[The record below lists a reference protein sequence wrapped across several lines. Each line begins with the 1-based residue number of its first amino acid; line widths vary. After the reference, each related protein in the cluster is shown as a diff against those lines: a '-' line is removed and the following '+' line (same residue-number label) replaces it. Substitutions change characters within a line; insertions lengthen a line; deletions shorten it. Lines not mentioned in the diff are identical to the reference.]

1 MAAKSKCAASAPHL
15 PEAVRYPPSG
25 SKARS
30 ARIACPKAP
39 PAPSRPKTMPA
50 ASFCCNARIHSS
62 LPVSSASS
70 ADTVAAFAVERESL
84 IRVSLI
90 KIPDRLKDKKDLQL
104 VANALRNLARYLYS
118 IIPELSSEEGNRNVQ
133 VVGGLALKKFAED
146 MGQLPRYRA
155 EQRAE
160 VTKEKRSRK
169 LIAALA
175 WFVGLF
181 SHENLLLRF
190 AIWWAFSQ
198 TATLVILWIACSS
211 VPALRLDSTL

>member
-62 LPVSSASS
+62 SPVSSASS

-84 IRVSLI
+84 IRVSLAAGG
-90 KIPDRLKDKKDLQL
+90 DDLPAKRVGAEL
-104 VANALRNLARYLYS
+104 VALSLVRANCLKCE
-118 IIPELSSEEGNRNVQ
+118 PEAECWLPLSSGFVVPLDDVRDLVPTESSEDEEAVDSEEAREGPHEDSRRADMLFISVASKGRLQ
-133 VVGGLALKKFAED
+133 FRFAEVK
-146 MGQLPRYRA
+146 YR
-155 EQRAE
+155 RHL
-160 VTKEKRSRK
+160 S
-169 LIAALA
+169 
-175 WFVGLF
+175 
-181 SHENLLLRF
+181 
-190 AIWWAFSQ
+190 
-198 TATLVILWIACSS
+198 
-211 VPALRLDSTL
+211 

>member
-84 IRVSLI
+84 IRVSLAGVQAASS
-90 KIPDRLKDKKDLQL
+90 KICQSFQP
-104 VANALRNLARYLYS
+104 LRNV
-118 IIPELSSEEGNRNVQ
+118 LSSY
-133 VVGGLALKKFAED
+133 KD
-146 MGQLPRYRA
+146 RA
-155 EQRAE
+155 QR
-160 VTKEKRSRK
+160 
-169 LIAALA
+169 
-175 WFVGLF
+175 
-181 SHENLLLRF
+181 
-190 AIWWAFSQ
+190 
-198 TATLVILWIACSS
+198 
-211 VPALRLDSTL
+211 STLDDAIPPSKKPFYEENRHVLVNECVQGRLTCSVGK

>member
-84 IRVSLI
+84 IRVSLAI
-90 KIPDRLKDKKDLQL
+90 ACELLQRTRAEL
-104 VANALRNLARYLYS
+104 LRAWNADEKQLQPYQEAALHS
-118 IIPELSSEEGNRNVQ
+118 ISECLTVSR
-133 VVGGLALKKFAED
+133 AAIR
-146 MGQLPRYRA
+146 RYRH
-155 EQRAE
+155 
-160 VTKEKRSRK
+160 S
-169 LIAALA
+169 
-175 WFVGLF
+175 
-181 SHENLLLRF
+181 
-190 AIWWAFSQ
+190 
-198 TATLVILWIACSS
+198 
-211 VPALRLDSTL
+211 